1 MTMAGQRFAGSVGSI
16 VILKGGTMFANIVI
30 FLVLVV
36 ITIGLG
42 YLTYRAIRARKVW
55 VKIVGGLPAAVFTLV
70 FAAVTVTSAIGLS
83 KIYGAVNPPIPAN
96 LKVDG
101 TPAQLARGQYI
112 VNVSCAGCHASVPE
126 DRKSPLTGGADFA
139 NEIPIPIGS
148 LIVSNIASDGQI
160 KDYTD
165 AQLFRAIRHGVRRD
179 GLPLT
184 FMPLL
189 AIREYSDDDVK
200 SVIAYLRAQPP
211 AQSNKQGGDQVN
223 FVAVLLFGAGMFPGW
238 TPAQETV
245 AAIPQGATPAYGKY
259 VATLG
264 DCRACHGPNMTGTAD
279 SNLGP
284 GAPNPRPFVGTLTV
298 DQFRQTLKTG
308 KRPNGTDLK
317 MPWQNAAQMTDDDLA
332 ALYAYLRAQP

>member
-1 MTMAGQRFAGSVGSI
+1 M
-16 VILKGGTMFANIVI
+16 LANVAI
-30 FLVLVV
+30 FVVLAV
-36 ITIGLG
+36 ITIGFG
-42 YLTYRAIRARKVW
+42 YLTYRAIRASRMW

-70 FAAVTVTSAIGLS
+70 FAAVTVTAAIGLT
-83 KIYGAVNPPIPAN
+83 KIYGTVNPPIPAN
-96 LKVDG
+96 LKIDG

-139 NEIPIPIGS
+139 REIPVPIGS
-148 LIVSNIASDGQI
+148 MIVSNIASDGQI

-184 FMPLL
+184 SMPLL

-200 SVIAYLRAQPP
+200 SIIAYLRSQPP
-211 AQSNKQGGDQVN
+211 ARSNKEGGDQLN
-223 FVAVLLFGAGMFPGW
+223 FVAVMLIGAGMFPSYA
-238 TPAQETV
+238 PAQESV
-245 AAIPQGATPAYGKY
+245 ASIPQGITAAYGKY
-259 VATLG
+259 VGTLG
-264 DCRACHGPNMTGTAD
+264 DCRACHGPNMTGTPD

-284 GAPNPRPFVGTLTV
+284 GAPNPRPFVATLTV
-298 DQFRQTLKTG
+298 DQFRRTLKTG

>member
-1 MTMAGQRFAGSVGSI
+1 M
-16 VILKGGTMFANIVI
+16 LANIAI
-30 FLVLVV
+30 FLVLVI

-55 VKIVGGLPAAVFTLV
+55 VKLVGGLPAALFTLV
-70 FAAVTVTSAIGLS
+70 LAAVTVTSAIGLS
-83 KIYGAVNPPIPAN
+83 KIYGTVDPPIPAN

-112 VNVSCAGCHASVPE
+112 VNVSCAGCHASVAE

-139 NEIPIPIGS
+139 REIPIPIGS
-148 LIVSNIASDGQI
+148 MIVSNIASDGQI

-179 GLPLT
+179 GIPLT

-189 AIREYSDDDVK
+189 AIREYSDEDVK
-200 SVIAYLRAQPP
+200 SIIAYLRAQPP
-211 AQSNKQGGDQVN
+211 ARSAAEGGDQLN
-223 FVAVLLFGAGMFPGW
+223 FVAVLMFGAGMFPSF
-238 TPAQETV
+238 TPAQASV
-245 AAIPQGATPAYGKY
+245 ASIPPGITPAYGKY

-264 DCRACHGPNMTGTAD
+264 DCRACHGPDMTGTPD

-298 DQFRQTLKTG
+298 EQFRQTLKTG
-308 KRPNGTDLK
+308 KRPNGTELK
-317 MPWQNAAQMTDDDLA
+317 MPWQNAAQMTDDDLS
-332 ALYAYLRAQP
+332 ALYAYLKAQP